1 MLSEDHCVHVKRST
15 RGTMLLTRYVDHI
28 LFVRNNLEIIKGTKK
43 LRSSVFEMKDM
54 DEDRYIICVKIIRN
68 LKLDKRSRELNPRVG

>member
-1 MLSEDHCVHVKRST
+1 
-15 RGTMLLTRYVDHI
+15 MLLTWYVDHI

-54 DEDRYIICVKIIRN
+54 GEGRYILCMKIIRN
-68 LKLDKRSRELNPRVG
+68 LELDKGGRELNPLVGQL

>member
-1 MLSEDHCVHVKRST
+1 
-15 RGTMLLTRYVDHI
+15 MLLTRYVDHI
-28 LFVRNNLEIIKGTKK
+28 LFVRNNLEIIKGTRK

-68 LKLDKRSRELNPRVG
+68 LKLDKRSRELNPKVG